1 MRIYQLGQLPEELYP
16 AVGGKAK
23 GLDLLVRHGF
33 QVPRGFVITDIDHLD
48 EDAVYQAFGRPQQRL
63 GHVD

>member
-48 EDAVYQAFGRPQQRL
+48 
-63 GHVD
+63 